1 MTKGFVQKEYENF
14 AEQIEDERVKANIH
28 RDDLGSFMK
37 LLFGTVL
44 YNIVTLED
52 CTSYADLVRVC
63 KTRYPRISEW
73 VETHRHQ
80 CESEIRNYTCD
91 PIPSLANLYANK
103 NCLQE
108 EKMRVLDT
116 YASYTNGMAIE
127 EILKTGH
134 LCAIETGNGEKLVI
148 ARSTRDWK
156 NFARDTMP
164 YDVFCKDQGKQLETI
179 GQAMILSVYE

>member
-28 RDDLGSFMK
+28 RDDLSTFMR

-44 YNIVTLED
+44 FNIVTLED
-52 CTSYADLVRVC
+52 CTSYAELVRVC
-63 KTRYPRISEW
+63 RLRYPRISEW

-134 LCAIETGNGEKLVI
+134 LVAAWKEAEGKDVVI
-148 ARSTRDWK
+148 ALGAKGKDAVTGLM
-156 NFARDTMP
+156 T
-164 YDVFCKDQGKQLETI
+164 YDEFCKDQGKQLEAI